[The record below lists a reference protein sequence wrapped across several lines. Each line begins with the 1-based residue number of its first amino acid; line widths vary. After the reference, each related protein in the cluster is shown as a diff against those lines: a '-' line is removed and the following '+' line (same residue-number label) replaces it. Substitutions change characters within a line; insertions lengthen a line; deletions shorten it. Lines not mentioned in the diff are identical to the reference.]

1 MSLGHVHPCR
11 RHCAGRITAI
21 DTHWTWQDGQQLTT
35 APLQIHSGMLDVPTV
50 PGLGV
55 TRDMTA
61 VESAHQLY
69 RSMTCW

>member
-50 PGLGV
+50 PGPASRSTWPQLRAP
-55 TRDMTA
+55 TSFTA
-61 VESAHQLY
+61 A
-69 RSMTCW
+69 